1 MIISCRGRVSI
12 GNRESGV
19 RSPES
24 VVRSPEESPE
34 TFLRAPGSSVALP
47 EMSGKVA
54 GGFGMVSTRIRTD
67 FVMIL

>member
-12 GNRESGV
+12 GSPEYGVKSPVSGV
-19 RSPES
+19 RSPEE
-24 VVRSPEESPE
+24 SPEESPE

-54 GGFGMVSTRIRTD
+54 GGFEGFVLGFDRI
-67 FVMIL
+67 L